1 MDGNILKRI
10 RQEKGYS
17 LTKLGKLT
25 GISKSY
31 LSLLERGIQ
40 KNPSIEIIEKIAKVL
55 EVDMNYLILPTEN
68 KNPNR
73 STLKLEISLSED
85 GMNRKKLEQI
95 QELISLLGKKKRSK
109 KSHSNGFFIWA
120 KMEEVAKLVSSIVIY
135 YLYCNNLIVW

>member
-17 LTKLGKLT
+17 LTKLGKLA

-55 EVDMNYLILPTEN
+55 EVDINYLIDSTEN
-68 KNPNR
+68 KNPYK
-73 STLKLEISLSED
+73 STLKLEINLSED
-85 GMNRKKLEQI
+85 DLNQDKLEQI
-95 QELISLLGKKKRSK
+95 KELISLLGK
-109 KSHSNGFFIWA
+109 
-120 KMEEVAKLVSSIVIY
+120 EEKE
-135 YLYCNNLIVW
+135 

>member
-1 MDGNILKRI
+1 MEIYLKRL

-55 EVDMNYLILPTEN
+55 KVDMNYLILPTEN
-68 KNPNR
+68 KSPYR

-85 GMNRKKLEQI
+85 DMNRKKLKQI
-95 QELISLLGKKKRSK
+95 QELISLLGK
-109 KSHSNGFFIWA
+109 
-120 KMEEVAKLVSSIVIY
+120 EETE
-135 YLYCNNLIVW
+135 